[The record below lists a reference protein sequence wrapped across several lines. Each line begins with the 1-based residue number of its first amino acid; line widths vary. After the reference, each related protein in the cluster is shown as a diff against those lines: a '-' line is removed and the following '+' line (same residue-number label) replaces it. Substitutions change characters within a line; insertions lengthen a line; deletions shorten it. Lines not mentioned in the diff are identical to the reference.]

1 MARPA
6 EYDRTEVLER
16 AMQAFWEAGYCATSM
31 SRLTRA
37 TRLQPGSLYAAFRSK
52 EGLFLEALDHYGQR
66 SIEEI
71 GSTLRS
77 YENPLDG
84 IREVVRHLADKT
96 QADGKRRGCLLV
108 KTVLE
113 MAGQNPRASERA
125 YRHLKEIEGLFRE
138 ALEDAQRRGYL
149 DEHKDPSALA
159 TFIMTTIWGL
169 RVLMAA
175 DPGQRAS
182 RAVVDQLSSM
192 LTSPTPAVMG

>member
-1 MARPA
+1 MSRIFNFSAGPA
-6 EYDRTEVLER
+6 MLPTEVLER

-84 IREVVRHLADKT
+84 IREVVRHL
-96 QADGKRRGCLLV
+96 
-108 KTVLE
+108 VLE

-192 LTSPTPAVMG
+192 LTSPTRAVMG